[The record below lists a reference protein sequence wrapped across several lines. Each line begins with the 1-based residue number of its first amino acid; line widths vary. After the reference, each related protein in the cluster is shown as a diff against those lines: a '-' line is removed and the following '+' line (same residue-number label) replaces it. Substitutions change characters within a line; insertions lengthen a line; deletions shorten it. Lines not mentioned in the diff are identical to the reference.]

1 MNVQHE
7 VKDDKLILTVDV
19 SSETI
24 DKAAPSKSGKTKMV
38 GTTSGFVRVGPVS
51 VSLNVIAR

>member
-7 VKDDKLILTVDV
+7 IKDDKLILTVDV
-19 SSETI
+19 SSAAI
-24 DKAAPSKSGKTKMV
+24 DKAEPSKSGKTKVV
-38 GTTSGFVRVGPVS
+38 GTTSGFVKVGPVS

>member
-7 VKDDKLILTVDV
+7 IKDNKLVLTVDV
-19 SSETI
+19 SPAAIEKSE
-24 DKAAPSKSGKTKMV
+24 PSKSGKSKMV
-38 GTTSGFVRVGPVS
+38 GTTNGFVKVGPVS